1 MNNKLPSEHRSQL
14 QELNLQFEVNTQ
26 LLRKEARIEEL
37 AVIIGVIGAF
47 VFLVGLFELSMT
59 TSGTGG
65 AVFSLSLICAL
76 AGA

>member
-1 MNNKLPSEHRSQL
+1 MNKKLASEHRSEL

-26 LLRKEARIEEL
+26 LLRKQARIEEL

-47 VFLVGLFELSMT
+47 VSLVGLFELSMK

-65 AVFSLSLICAL
+65 AVFSLSLIRAL

>member
-47 VFLVGLFELSMT
+47 VFLVGLFEPSMT
-59 TSGTGG
+59 TIGSGG
-65 AVFSLSLICAL
+65 AVFGLSLICAL